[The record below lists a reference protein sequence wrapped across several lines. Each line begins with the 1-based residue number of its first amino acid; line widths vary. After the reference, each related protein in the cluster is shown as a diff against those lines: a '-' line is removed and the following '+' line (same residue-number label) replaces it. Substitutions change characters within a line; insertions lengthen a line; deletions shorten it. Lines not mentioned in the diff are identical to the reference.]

1 MSHSQAFQLLSE
13 RWSKVSRIARK
24 VFSLNVGLQRDAIE
38 EGDSSTT
45 ERNDSF
51 LTALSVIGSR
61 SSLLLLDQFGAVS
74 TVVSVLTRVM
84 RHARSIHRIV
94 IDRRVAVL
102 RVIGVNHGV
111 NGLGVQ

>member
-1 MSHSQAFQLLSE
+1 M
-13 RWSKVSRIARK
+13 
-24 VFSLNVGLQRDAIE
+24 
-38 EGDSSTT
+38 
-45 ERNDSF
+45 
-51 LTALSVIGSR
+51 
-61 SSLLLLDQFGAVS
+61 LLLDQFGAVS